1 MADFGIFR
9 GFGDK
14 LFQGQTPTQLGKI
27 GSEAFGFDPDAQA
40 FFNRVASA
48 GGTLSGTEQTAVN
61 QLVLD
66 MKSAGI
72 WTPMKAIYPVVGA
85 SAAACAQN
93 LKSASF
99 TGVFNGDVT
108 FASTGFTPNGTTGY
122 MDTFLIPNTS
132 LSQNSTHISAYSRTD
147 SFSGA
152 IMGCFDIGASNGLYT
167 NPKFGG
173 GTQESRN
180 NSGDGGNVS
189 NTNSTGLWLNNRIS
203 SSQYKIFRNNTTNQ
217 TSNTNSTGLCSINAY
232 MGGLNRFGIAV
243 ESQNREIAFGSIG
256 DGLTDT
262 QAANFYTAV
271 QAFQTTLGRQV

>member
-1 MADFGIFR
+1 
-9 GFGDK
+9 
-14 LFQGQTPTQLGKI
+14 
-27 GSEAFGFDPDAQA
+27 
-40 FFNRVASA
+40 
-48 GGTLSGTEQTAVN
+48 
-61 QLVLD
+61 
-66 MKSAGI
+66 
-72 WTPMKAIYPVVGA
+72 
-85 SAAACAQN
+85 
-93 LKSASF
+93 
-99 TGVFNGDVT
+99 
-108 FASTGFTPNGTTGY
+108 

-132 LSQNSTHISAYSRTD
+132 LSQNSSHISAYSRTN

-152 IMGCFDIGASNGLYT
+152 IMGCFDVSATNGLYT

-180 NSGDGGNVS
+180 NSGNGGNA
-189 NTNSTGLWLNNRIS
+189 TSTDSRGFWINNRIS

-232 MGGLNRFGIAV
+232 IGGLNRFGIAV

-271 QAFQTTLGRQV
+271 QAFQTTLSRQV